1 MKGKHILVFR
11 FSALGDVAM
20 CLPVL
25 RCLVQSNPKLKITV
39 VTRKRFVPL
48 FEELPSVQF
57 FTPGFD
63 GEHKGISGLYRLF
76 KTLKKLRPTAIAD
89 LHQVLRTQMLLFYF
103 RPFFWIKQA
112 RISKGRAEKNRLT
125 RLKPKT
131 LVPLL
136 PQVHRYAQVF
146 EKLGF
151 PLSLSAH
158 EFPPHPICPNTEALR
173 LAENRKWIG
182 IAPFAAHTTKQYP
195 LDLMQQVVAFLQQEH
210 QVILFGFGEKE
221 HALLDVW
228 ANAYP
233 TVANAT
239 AVYDFD
245 AELRLIA
252 QLDLM
257 ISMDSANGHLAAN
270 YNVPVLTLWGSTHPC
285 LGFTPFGQPEQHSL
299 TPDLAAYPLLPT
311 SVYGNKKVKSY
322 QDAMRSIAPKAVIE
336 LALEI
341 IGEN

>member
-1 MKGKHILVFR
+1 MKDKHILVFR

-20 CLPVL
+20 CVPVL
-25 RCLVQSNPKLKITV
+25 RCLTQSYPKLKITI

-48 FEELPSVQF
+48 FEELPNVQF
-57 FTPGFD
+57 FVPDFEGKHN
-63 GEHKGISGLYRLF
+63 GLSGLYTLF
-76 KTLKKLRPTAIAD
+76 KALKKLRPTAIAD
-89 LHQVLRTQMLLFYF
+89 LHQVLRTKVLGLYF

-112 RISKGRAEKNRLT
+112 HINKGRGEKKRLT
-125 RLKPKT
+125 RLKNKT

-151 PLSLSAH
+151 PLSLVAH
-158 EFPPHPICPNTEALR
+158 EFPPRLICPNIEALR

-182 IAPFAAHTTKQYP
+182 IAPFAAHVSKQYP

-210 QVILFGFGEKE
+210 QIILFGFGAEE
-221 HALLDVW
+221 HAQLDIW

-233 TVANAT
+233 NVANAT
-239 AVYDFD
+239 GVYDFG

-270 YNVPVLTLWGSTHPC
+270 HNIAVLTLWGSTHPC
-285 LGFTPFGQPEQHSL
+285 LGFAPFEQPIKNSL
-299 TPDLAAYPLLPT
+299 TPDLVAYPLLPT
-311 SVYGNKKVKSY
+311 SVYGNKKVKGY
-322 QDAMRSIAPKAVIE
+322 QDAMRSIRPKAVIE
-336 LALEI
+336 LALDI
-341 IGEN
+341 INKN

>member
-20 CLPVL
+20 CVPVL
-25 RCLVQSNPKLKITV
+25 RCLLQTYPELQLTI

-48 FEELPSVQF
+48 FETLPNVQF
-57 FTPGFD
+57 FTPDFK
-63 GEHKGISGLYRLF
+63 GEHKGIIGLYRLF
-76 KTLKKLRPTAIAD
+76 KTLKKKRPTALAD
-89 LHQVLRTQMLLFYF
+89 LHQVLRTQILMLYF
-103 RPFFWIKQA
+103 RPLFWIKLA
-112 RISKGRAEKNRLT
+112 HLNKGRAEKKRLT

-151 PLSLSAH
+151 PLSLNAH
-158 EFPPHPICPNTEALR
+158 EFPPRPSCPNTNALP

-182 IAPFAAHTTKQYP
+182 IAPFAAHANKQYP

-210 QVILFGFGEKE
+210 QVILFGFGKEE
-221 HALLDVW
+221 HAQLNIW

-233 TVANAT
+233 NVANAT
-239 AVYDFD
+239 GVYTFA

-270 YNVPVLTLWGSTHPC
+270 YNVPVLTLWGNTHPC
-285 LGFTPFGQPEQHSL
+285 LGFAPFGQPQKNSL
-299 TPDLAAYPLLPT
+299 TPDLAKYPLLPT
-311 SVYGNKKVKSY
+311 SVYGNKKVKGY
-322 QDAMRSIAPKAVIE
+322 QDAMRSIAPKTVIE
-336 LALEI
+336 MALEVL
-341 IGEN
+341 G

>member
-20 CLPVL
+20 CVPVL
-25 RCLVQSNPKLKITV
+25 RCLLQTYPELQLTI

-48 FEELPSVQF
+48 FETLPNVQF
-57 FTPGFD
+57 FTPDFK
-63 GEHKGISGLYRLF
+63 GEHKGIIGLYRLF
-76 KTLKKLRPTAIAD
+76 KTLKKKRPTALAD
-89 LHQVLRTQMLLFYF
+89 LHQVLRTQILMLYF
-103 RPFFWIKQA
+103 RPLFWIKLA
-112 RISKGRAEKNRLT
+112 HLNKGRAEKKRLT

-151 PLSLSAH
+151 PLSLNAH
-158 EFPPHPICPNTEALR
+158 EFPPRPSCPNTNALP

-182 IAPFAAHTTKQYP
+182 IAPFAAHANKQYP

-210 QVILFGFGEKE
+210 QVILFGFGKEE
-221 HALLDVW
+221 HAQLNIW

-233 TVANAT
+233 NVANAT
-239 AVYDFD
+239 GVYAFT

-270 YNVPVLTLWGSTHPC
+270 YNVPVLTLWGNTHPC
-285 LGFTPFGQPEQHSL
+285 LGFAPFGQPQKNSL
-299 TPDLAAYPLLPT
+299 TPDLAKYPLLPT
-311 SVYGNKKVKSY
+311 SVYGNKKVKGY
-322 QDAMRSIAPKAVIE
+322 QDAMRSIAPKTVIE
-336 LALEI
+336 MALEVL
-341 IGEN
+341 G

>member
-20 CLPVL
+20 CVPVL
-25 RCLVQSNPKLKITV
+25 RCLVQSYPELKITV

-48 FEELPSVQF
+48 FEELPNVCF
-57 FTPGFD
+57 FTPNFN

-112 RISKGRAEKNRLT
+112 HINKGRADKKRLT
-125 RLKPKT
+125 RLNPKT

-158 EFPPHPICPNTEALR
+158 EFPPHPISPNTDALQ
-173 LAENRKWIG
+173 LVENRKWIG
-182 IAPFAAHTTKQYP
+182 IAPFAAHDSKQYP

-221 HALLDVW
+221 HAKLDIW

-233 TVANAT
+233 NVANAT
-239 AVYDFD
+239 GVYDFG

-285 LGFTPFGQPEQHSL
+285 LGFTAFGQPEQHCL
-299 TPDLAAYPLLPT
+299 TPDLTAYPLLPT

-341 IGEN
+341 VGGN